1 MKKTQ
6 IIACS
11 LLLAGCLNGG
21 NAIAA
26 NGPKE
31 AVVTVDNQPTTFS
44 IVTKTENNHTSHN
57 IMANGNW
64 VANADQDC
72 NINAYKIF
80 YDADDYCG
88 KISKSHDS
96 DVWHRNVVHYNSDS
110 DAAEFIIETLAT
122 PDAVMEGTFRE
133 NDNSFYNMMLFRTTS
148 NDMLKAATG
157 LSLIGMTPQEVEN
170 VLGKY
175 QHITECEDP
184 YLLYSF
190 YVDGGSSRLIYLYM
204 NEGKVSEVALR
215 NDPPGECES
224 KCGEGWYYSKLPEG
238 WYTKGTVTA
247 TNLNVRAEPKTGEVI
262 AKIGSDHPEMM
273 FAETKNTREEYLWV
287 HIITKCDMKETH
299 PDTID
304 GWVYGKYVSPS
315 FKNFHLGTCFSNC
328 FEYFDWL
335 PPYLGEPTTTNATE
349 PDENSKYQVTKTWPD
364 KGINLTFNV
373 FKTGA
378 TYVNSAEITGEK
390 YAFAGLKVGANVEMI
405 RNFDANLNKV
415 NFKLQKSCDITG
427 NGTMTWTSTEYDEEE
442 NSRQVVVEARNGKV
456 IKITLNNI

>member
-1 MKKTQ
+1 MKNSK
-6 IIACS
+6 IIAYA
-11 LLLAGCLNGG
+11 LLLAGCIAGS
-21 NAIAA
+21 NAMAA
-26 NGPKE
+26 NGPAE
-31 AVVTVDNQPTTFS
+31 ATVQVNNEPVRLT
-44 IVTKTENNHTSHN
+44 IETKTENNYTSHN
-57 IMANGNW
+57 IKVNGEW
-64 VANADQDC
+64 AANADQDC

-80 YDADDYCG
+80 YDADEYCE

-96 DVWHRNVVHYNSDS
+96 DVWHRNVVHYDSNS

-122 PDAVMEGTFRE
+122 PNAVIEGSYNE
-133 NDNSFYNMMLFRTTS
+133 GDNTCYNMMLFRTMS
-148 NDMLKAATG
+148 NDMLKEATG
-157 LSLIGMTPQEVEN
+157 LSLIGMTPQEVES

-204 NEGKVSEVALR
+204 NEGKISEVLLR

-224 KCGEGWYYSKLPEG
+224 KCGEGWYYSQLPEG

-315 FKNFHLGTCFSNC
+315 FKNFHLGTCFNNC
-328 FEYFDWL
+328 FEYFNWL
-335 PPYLGEPTTTNATE
+335 PPYLGEPATTNTTE

>member
-1 MKKTQ
+1 MKNSK
-6 IIACS
+6 IIAYA
-11 LLLAGCLNGG
+11 LLLAGCIASS
-21 NAIAA
+21 NAMAA
-26 NGPKE
+26 NGPAE
-31 AVVTVDNQPTTFS
+31 ATVQVNNEPVKLT
-44 IVTKTENNHTSHN
+44 IETKTENNYTSHN
-57 IMANGNW
+57 IKANGEW
-64 VANADQDC
+64 AANADQDC

-80 YDADDYCG
+80 YDADEYCG

-96 DVWHRNVVHYNSDS
+96 DVWHRNVVHYDSNS

-122 PDAVMEGTFRE
+122 PNAVIEGSFQE
-133 NDNSFYNMMLFRTTS
+133 GDNTYYNMMLFRTTS
-148 NDMLKAATG
+148 NDVLKEATG
-157 LSLIGMTPQEVEN
+157 LSLIGMTPQEVES

-204 NEGKVSEVALR
+204 NEGKISEVLLR

-224 KCGEGWYYSKLPEG
+224 KCGEGWYYSQLPEG

-315 FKNFHLGTCFSNC
+315 FKNFHLGTCFNNC
-328 FEYFDWL
+328 FEYFNWL
-335 PPYLGEPTTTNATE
+335 PPYLGEPATTNTTE
-349 PDENSKYQVTKTWPD
+349 PDENSKYQITKTWPD